1 MMKIVNAAV
10 KLIAKRDLNNNYF
23 SQTFAPLSRAKD
35 CLPGQFVHIQ
45 LPNGAVFFRRAFSVA
60 SVDTRKHA
68 VEIIFRI
75 FGRGTR
81 VLGGLK
87 IGDSISILGPLGVPF
102 ARPGKKEI
110 AVMVAGGIGFPP
122 LLFHAE
128 ALVKSGFD
136 ASRIFFFYG
145 GKGTGDIVER
155 SRIKK
160 LGVTFVPV
168 TEDGSL
174 GQKGLI
180 TTPLGAF
187 LSANTGSALRIYGCG
202 PEGML
207 KAVNNLALK
216 HKVEGQLSLEAPMP
230 CGVGICLGCV
240 VPLTNGGHARVCWD
254 GPVFN
259 IGEVAL

>member
-1 MMKIVNAAV
+1 MIKIVSEDCKV
-10 KLIAKRDLNNNYF
+10 VAKRDLHNNYY
-23 SQTFAPLSRAKD
+23 SLTFAPFSRAKD
-35 CLPGQFVHIQ
+35 CLPGQFVHVQ

-60 SVDTRKHA
+60 SVDPRKSA
-68 VEIIFRI
+68 IELIFRI

-81 VLGGLK
+81 VLGSLK
-87 IGDSISILGPLGVPF
+87 KGDSINILGPLGVPF
-102 ARPGKKEI
+102 ARPGKKDI
-110 AVMVAGGIGFPP
+110 AIMAAGGIGFPP

-128 ALVKSGFD
+128 ALIKSGFD
-136 ASRIFFFYG
+136 PARIFFFYG
-145 GKGTGDIVER
+145 GKGSADIIER

-160 LGVTFVPV
+160 LGTTFVPV
-168 TEDGSL
+168 TQDGSL

-180 TTPLGAF
+180 TKPLGAF
-187 LSANTGSALRIYGCG
+187 VAANAASSLRIYGCG

-207 KAVNNLALK
+207 KAVNEIALQ
-216 HKVEGQLSLEAPMP
+216 HKVTGQLSLEAPMP

-259 IGEVAL
+259 IGEVVL